1 MSPTTVFISG
11 ANTGLGLE
19 IVKCLLASSHSYHVL
34 LGTRSLEKGQVV
46 LTSLQPLLAKS
57 ASKVTLVQLDVTDD
71 RSIKT
76 AAAEVQTLSKLDVL
90 INNAGV
96 SLEMTTKLPEREIF
110 NRSYD
115 VNVTGAHLLTTA
127 LAGSLI
133 RSPNPRLLFISS
145 SLGSLALTEDS
156 SSWSNQAPT
165 AGWPKAP
172 HATFAGY
179 NNTKA
184 AVNLLMRFWERELR
198 NDGVKVRAVA
208 PGFLATGL
216 LGSPDVARQMGAIE
230 PNKGAEV
237 VVNVVEGKSDSDVGK
252 HIGPDGIIPW

>member
-19 IVKCLLASSHSYHVL
+19 IVKRLLVSSQPYHIL
-34 LGTRSLEKGQVV
+34 LGTRSLQKGQDA
-46 LTSLQPLLAKS
+46 LTSLQSTLANS

-71 RSIKT
+71 HSIQQ
-76 AAAEVQTLSKLDVL
+76 AAVEVQRLPQLDVL

-96 SLEMTTKLPEREIF
+96 SLEMTTKLPERDIF
-110 NRSYD
+110 NQSYD

-133 RSPNPRLLFISS
+133 RSSNPRLLFISS
-145 SLGSLALTEDS
+145 SLGSLALTEDV
-156 SSWSNQAPT
+156 SSWSNQAPA

-172 HATFAGY
+172 HATFAAY

-198 NDGVKVRAVA
+198 NDGVKVWAVA

-216 LGSPDVARQMGAIE
+216 LGSPEVARRMGAIE
-230 PNKGAEV
+230 PDKGAEV
-237 VVNVVEGKSDSDVGK
+237 VVGVVEGKSDADVGK
-252 HIGPDGIIPW
+252 HVGPEGIIPW